1 MTRLIHYLLLS
12 AFAAQI
18 LLSVI
23 SCRQKN
29 SSSAIATDSLSIAR
43 GSAIFAQ
50 HCSACHDFDYDGI
63 GPHLGGIT
71 QRVSVD
77 WIHNF
82 VRDPK
87 SMLDAGDDRTKMLFA
102 RFKTLMPSFSH
113 LTDDELNDLVAFMHT
128 QEAPVVVAGD
138 SNGQAI
144 EDPIPAG
151 IPMSDLVVELE
162 HVTDIPA
169 SAPTGLKTRLT
180 KLGFI
185 PGSDRHFIV
194 DIRGL
199 LYELIDGKPKLYMN
213 MAELK
218 ENFID
223 NPGLATGFGSFAFH
237 PEFLKNGLLYTGHT
251 EKVVAEADFTYADTI
266 PVMMQWV
273 ISEWKA
279 DDPHASPFKGSNREL
294 FRVNVVAQTHGVQEF
309 AFNPYAEP
317 GDEDYGLLYI
327 GIGDGT
333 STLRGYPEI
342 AGTKY
347 SALGSIF
354 RIDPLGNNSANGR
367 YGIPPSNP
375 FAGEKDPG
383 VVKEIYAYGFRNPH
397 RLSWTQK
404 GYLLASD
411 IGQVNIESIKL
422 VQPGK
427 CYGWP
432 WREGTFLVDPHKDIN
447 KIYPLPENDAEFGY
461 TYPLAQY
468 DHDEGRAVIGGFE
481 YTGSAIPE
489 LKGKYLFADMN
500 FGRLFFINTADIEP
514 GNMATIYEWRI
525 SYEGKLVT
533 TQELCGHSRVDL
545 RVGVDNKGEFYL
557 FSKQDGKV
565 YRLKRVVTEGHLR
578 TTSGPV

>member
-1 MTRLIHYLLLS
+1 
-12 AFAAQI
+12 
-18 LLSVI
+18 
-23 SCRQKN
+23 
-29 SSSAIATDSLSIAR
+29 
-43 GSAIFAQ
+43 
-50 HCSACHDFDYDGI
+50 
-63 GPHLGGIT
+63 
-71 QRVSVD
+71 
-77 WIHNF
+77 
-82 VRDPK
+82 
-87 SMLDAGDDRTKMLFA
+87 
-102 RFKTLMPSFSH
+102 
-113 LTDDELNDLVAFMHT
+113 
-128 QEAPVVVAGD
+128 
-138 SNGQAI
+138 
-144 EDPIPAG
+144 
-151 IPMSDLVVELE
+151 
-162 HVTDIPA
+162 
-169 SAPTGLKTRLT
+169 
-180 KLGFI
+180 
-185 PGSDRHFIV
+185 
-194 DIRGL
+194 
-199 LYELIDGKPKLYMN
+199 
-213 MAELK
+213 
-218 ENFID
+218 
-223 NPGLATGFGSFAFH
+223 
-237 PEFLKNGLLYTGHT
+237 
-251 EKVVAEADFTYADTI
+251 
-266 PVMMQWV
+266 
-273 ISEWKA
+273 
-279 DDPHASPFKGSNREL
+279 
-294 FRVNVVAQTHGVQEF
+294 
-309 AFNPYAEP
+309 
-317 GDEDYGLLYI
+317 
-327 GIGDGT
+327 
-333 STLRGYPEI
+333 
-342 AGTKY
+342 
-347 SALGSIF
+347 
-354 RIDPLGNNSANGR
+354 
-367 YGIPPSNP
+367 
-375 FAGEKDPG
+375 

-565 YRLKRVVTEGHLR
+565 SRLKRVVTEGHLR